1 MVENINQEMMK
12 IAVQLA
18 WEAYNQEEVPVGALI
33 ILKDKIIARAY
44 NEKEKLQDP
53 TGHAEILAIRKACRY
68 LQNWHLDGAILYVT
82 LEPCPMCAFAS
93 IQARLKRV
101 VFGAYDPKAGAAGS
115 VVNLF
120 EKNLFNHN
128 IELIGGVLEEECGI
142 MLKDFFKN
150 KR

>member
-1 MVENINQEMMK
+1 MTKSIHQEMIK
-12 IAVQLA
+12 RALQLA

-33 ILKDKIIARAY
+33 VLKDKIIVRAY
-44 NEKEKLQDP
+44 NEKEKLKDP
-53 TGHAEILAIRKACRY
+53 TSHAEILAIREACRY
-68 LQNWHLDGAILYVT
+68 LQSWHLDGATLYVT
-82 LEPCPMCAFAS
+82 LEPCPMCAYAS

-128 IELIGGVLEEECGI
+128 VELIGGILEKECAIVLKE
-142 MLKDFFKN
+142 FFKN
-150 KR
+150 RR